1 MEKDTVLLIDDSE
14 IICSVI
20 KDILVSPNLHI
31 EIAHTG
37 EDGIRLA
44 SEIHPTL
51 ILLDIIMHGM
61 DGYETCKRLKKSEK
75 TKDIP
80 VIFITGYNDSNSLL
94 KGFEVGAADFVSKPF
109 IAEELKARVK
119 VHMQNIKNQRTLQI
133 LMEELRELAT
143 TDSLTKLY
151 NRRYFLDKINDLVK
165 SETTFSLIL
174 FDVDSFKSVNDT
186 YGHNAGDLVL
196 TSLSRIFKLILREE
210 DIISR
215 WGGEEFMICLPEIE
229 VEKAYKVAEKLR
241 IEVSKFQFKYEE
253 SIFNSSIT
261 GGIAQYDIKL
271 PLDKNITK
279 IDSAL
284 YTGKSAGKNC
294 CILAY

>member
-1 MEKDTVLLIDDSE
+1 MEIDTVLLIDDSE
-14 IICSVI
+14 IICSII
-20 KDILVSPNLHI
+20 KDILESPNLHI

-44 SEIHPTL
+44 REVQPTL
-51 ILLDIIMHGM
+51 ILLDIIMYGM
-61 DGYETCKRLKKSEK
+61 DGYETCKILKSNEE

-80 VIFITGYNDSNSLL
+80 VIFITGNNDSSSLL
-94 KGFEVGAADFVSKPF
+94 KGFEVGAADFVCKPF
-109 IAEELKARVK
+109 ISEELKARVK
-119 VHMQNIKNQRTLQI
+119 VHMQNIKNQRKLQV
-133 LMEELRELAT
+133 LAEELRELAT

-151 NRRYFLDKINDLVK
+151 NRRYFLDKVHDLVK
-165 SETTFSLIL
+165 SNTIFSLIL
-174 FDVDSFKSVNDT
+174 FDVDCFKSINDT

-215 WGGEEFMICLPEIE
+215 WGGEEFIICLPNIE
-229 VEKAYKVAEKLR
+229 VDEAYKFAEKIR
-241 IEVSKFQFKYEE
+241 IEVSKFQFNYEGY
-253 SIFNSSIT
+253 IFNCTIT

-271 PLDKNITK
+271 PIDKNITK

-284 YTGKSAGKNC
+284 YTGKSTGKNC
-294 CILAY
+294 CILA

>member
-1 MEKDTVLLIDDSE
+1 MEKDTVLLVDDSE
-14 IICSVI
+14 IICSII
-20 KDILVSPNLHI
+20 KDILESPNLHI

-44 SEIHPTL
+44 SELKPTL
-51 ILLDIIMHGM
+51 ILLDIIMYGM
-61 DGYETCKRLKKSEK
+61 DGYETCKILKDNEE

-80 VIFITGYNDSNSLL
+80 VIFITGNNDSNSLL
-94 KGFEVGAADFVSKPF
+94 KGFEVGAADYVSKPF

-119 VHMQNIKNQRTLQI
+119 VHMQNIKNQRKLQI

-151 NRRYFLDKINDLVK
+151 NRRYFLDWIDELVK
-165 SETTFSLIL
+165 SYTTFSLIL
-174 FDVDSFKSVNDT
+174 FDVDYFKSINDT

-215 WGGEEFMICLPEIE
+215 WGGEEFMICLPNLEAD
-229 VEKAYKVAEKLR
+229 KAYKVAEKLR
-241 IEVSKFQFKYEE
+241 LEVSKFEFNYEGNV
-253 SIFNSSIT
+253 FHCNIT
-261 GGIAQYDIKL
+261 GGIAQYDIQL
-271 PLDKNITK
+271 PTDKNITK

-284 YTGKSAGKNC
+284 YTGKSNGKNC
-294 CILAY
+294 CIMVS